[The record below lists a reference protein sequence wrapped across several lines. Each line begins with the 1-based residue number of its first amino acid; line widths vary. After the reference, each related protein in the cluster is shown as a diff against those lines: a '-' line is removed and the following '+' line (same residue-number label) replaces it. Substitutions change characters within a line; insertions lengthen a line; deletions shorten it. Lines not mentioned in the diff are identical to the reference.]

1 MNRRDKIGL
10 WTCLALLIAA
20 AIVFMV
26 CTASGQTLP
35 PIPQAT
41 SVNKTNR
48 TVVHETNGSTV
59 ITSNGRSVTNWPAP
73 VPTVQSFE
81 VDVTVKGIFTVTN
94 VMYPFYVR
102 VYSNDL
108 QWSSSPL
115 FPKTNTI
122 KMGTLTT
129 SMTYTNA

>member
-1 MNRRDKIGL
+1 MTRRDYIGL
-10 WTCLALLIAA
+10 GTCLALLIAS

-26 CTASGQTLP
+26 CTSPAGELP

-59 ITSNGRSVTNWPAP
+59 ITSNGRSVTNWPVP
-73 VPTVQSFE
+73 VPTVQSFT
-81 VDVTVKGIFTVTN
+81 VTVPVTGIFTVTN
-94 VMYPFYVR
+94 VTEPSYFR
-102 VYSNDL
+102 IWSNDL